1 MREWAEYGAI
11 PSTQKDPYKCN
22 QTPVHTQFPYL
33 YFWQKWNRVK
43 EVKHSPVA
51 FELSLGPKQI
61 YSWFRKVSE
70 LRHFVA
76 EASRVS
82 GFFKHFDGW
91 SRVVFFHSEVLSL
104 WRKTKTGLVK
114 FSPDGRAQHL
124 VAPHS
129 TGWEVNLG
137 NCKYDGTS
145 WSICLCSCE
154 SQILAVLGTI
164 KASPLHHRFA
174 VWIAAHKTWCQLLGT
189 VSAYIEGHHKANHPD
204 AEHNE
209 ERQKP
214 HWPKSMV
221 HWKESNPLK
230 PLTTE
235 RNNYDNDIT

>member
-1 MREWAEYGAI
+1 MGGIWRNTIYPKRSIQMQSNTCTHAISILVFLPEMEQSQRGQTFPSCFWTVSWAQTNIQLIPKSFGA
-11 PSTQKDPYKCN
+11 PTLC
-22 QTPVHTQFPYL
+22 
-33 YFWQKWNRVK
+33 RR
-43 EVKHSPVA
+43 
-51 FELSLGPKQI
+51 SLQGER
-61 YSWFRKVSE
+61 F
-70 LRHFVA
+70 
-76 EASRVS
+76 
-82 GFFKHFDGW
+82 FFKHFDGW